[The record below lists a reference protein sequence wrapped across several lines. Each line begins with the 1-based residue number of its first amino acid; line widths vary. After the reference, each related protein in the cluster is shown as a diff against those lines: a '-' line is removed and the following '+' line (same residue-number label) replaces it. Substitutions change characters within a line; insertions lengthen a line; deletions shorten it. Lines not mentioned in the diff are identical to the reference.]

1 MCLFL
6 YLKYTKNYLIF
17 VSKTY
22 SFKIYWVNLLLVS
35 DMIQNKH
42 GCKMLAIS
50 HKGYTMTI
58 HSKTFTPLFPL
69 KTTWDIDWLREA
81 GIYTWFKEIQ
91 EELPNG
97 WVKVNNQEMLMLG
110 GYSYLGLNQNQEIN
124 QAAINSIKKFGT
136 GMSGSRFLAGTTT
149 LHSRLEQKIAHLHGK
164 EDAMVLSSG
173 YLANVS
179 TIVCLLKKND
189 YIVCDKLNHA
199 SIMDGAR
206 YAQAKFV
213 RYRHNDP
220 EHLDA
225 TLSKIPHS
233 ARKLVIT
240 DSVFSMS
247 GTVANLPE
255 IIKVC
260 KKHEAILMV
269 DECHSMFVL
278 GENGGGIVEYFD
290 IDPDDIDIIM
300 ATLSKAIPSSGGYLA
315 ASAKIIDYLRHES
328 RGFIYSGALTSTLT
342 ATALKAL
349 EIFEEER
356 ENLVKRLH
364 ENTVTFS
371 NTLRSYGID
380 IGHSETSIVPI
391 LIGDTTRAAIAAK
404 KCQENGLYIH
414 AVFPPV
420 VPVGKSILRASI
432 TAAHQ
437 KKDLVMA
444 ARKIYEILEDLKH
457 KNAQSILAS

>member
-1 MCLFL
+1 ML
-6 YLKYTKNYLIF
+6 LI
-17 VSKTY
+17 
-22 SFKIYWVNLLLVS
+22 L
-35 DMIQNKH
+35 
-42 GCKMLAIS
+42 
-50 HKGYTMTI
+50 HKGYTMTVHI
-58 HSKTFTPLFPL
+58 KTFTPTPLFPP
-69 KTTWDIDWLREA
+69 KTTWDIEGVKEA

-97 WVKVNNQEMLMLG
+97 WVKVDGQKMLMLG

-124 QAAINSIKKFGT
+124 QAAIDSIEKFGT

-149 LHSRLEQKIAHLHGK
+149 LHSELEQKIARMHGK

-179 TIVCLLKKND
+179 TIACLLKKND
-189 YIVCDKLNHA
+189 YIIGDKLNHA

-225 TLSKIPHS
+225 ILGKIPHS
-233 ARKLVIT
+233 ARKLVVT

-247 GTVANLPE
+247 GTVANMPE
-255 IIKVC
+255 IIKIC
-260 KKHEAILMV
+260 KKHGAILMV
-269 DECHSMFVL
+269 DECHSIFVL
-278 GENGGGIVEYFD
+278 GEKGGGIAEYFD
-290 IDPDDIDIIM
+290 LDPDDIDITM

-315 ASAKIIDYLRHES
+315 ASTKIIDYLRHES

-342 ATALKAL
+342 ATALKSL
-349 EIFEEER
+349 EVFEKNRGE
-356 ENLVKRLH
+356 LVKRLH
-364 ENTVTFS
+364 ENTAVFS
-371 NTLRSYGID
+371 EALRSYGIE

-391 LIGDTTRAAIAAK
+391 LIGDTTDAAIAAK
-404 KCQENGLYIH
+404 KCQENGLFIH

-420 VPVGKSILRASI
+420 VPVGKAILRASI
-432 TAAHQ
+432 TAAH
-437 KKDLVMA
+437 KKEDLTA
-444 ARKIYEILEDLKH
+444 AAQKIYEILNELKH
-457 KNAQSILAS
+457 KNIHSIENS